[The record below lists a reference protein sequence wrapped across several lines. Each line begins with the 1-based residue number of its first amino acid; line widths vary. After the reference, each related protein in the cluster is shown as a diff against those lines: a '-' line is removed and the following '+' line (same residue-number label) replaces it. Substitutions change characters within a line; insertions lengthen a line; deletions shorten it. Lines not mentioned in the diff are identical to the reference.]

1 MEMRATETNWWL
13 DVLKSTGSTPTPRR
27 HNGAHDPQ
35 REDIYARA
43 LARADLAALRGRR
56 PEPQIRY
63 H

>member
-1 MEMRATETNWWL
+1 MAIQTPNTNWWL
-13 DVLKSTGSTPTPRR
+13 DVLETTGSTPAPRR
-27 HNGAHDPQ
+27 RKNENDRQ